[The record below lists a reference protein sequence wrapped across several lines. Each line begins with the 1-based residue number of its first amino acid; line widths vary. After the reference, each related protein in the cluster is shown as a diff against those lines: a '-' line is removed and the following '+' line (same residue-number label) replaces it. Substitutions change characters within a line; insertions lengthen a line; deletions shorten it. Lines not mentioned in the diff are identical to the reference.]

1 VNKKTTFYLTVCF
14 YLYIIENILKD
25 TYKYNRSGEVKKN
38 DIVKYNNDLNKLNMA
53 NLKEKELEL
62 FYAICCE
69 LKDRGTDEITID
81 ITDFKKEFNISNKI
95 DKKRFKEYIK
105 SVHKK
110 FAEMKYTFETE
121 KEIETIIFFK
131 KFKTNIEDNTMIISV
146 NKEYSYILNNI
157 VQYYTQFSFKEYQ
170 SLKSKY
176 SKILMPRLAQWQG
189 TKKVEFE
196 KEELF
201 DILGVS
207 ENYRVKTSNFNDKIL
222 KPIKK
227 ELPKIFYNLKV
238 KPIKK
243 STKNVKN
250 EIKSYLFTWNDRP
263 KEIVEAEEVK
273 TLEISKTLKTLL
285 DEATKNSKLEILE
298 KPSILEYL
306 LKHYTENIIIL
317 GIKQLLTSNI
327 TTKIKTRKYITTI
340 LDQLRTKE
348 NVKIVVKEDKKTVE
362 HKEKVEEFKRK
373 ELKEISQEEWDKIY
387 KTMLNE
393 ALEEFKKQGTTVNT
407 AFIEQTIKIRMK
419 ATYKIKE

>member
-1 VNKKTTFYLTVCF
+1 M
-14 YLYIIENILKD
+14 
-25 TYKYNRSGEVKKN
+25 KKN
-38 DIVKYNNDLNKLNMA
+38 DIVKYNNDLNKLNMS

-201 DILGVS
+201 NILGVS

-243 STKNVKN
+243 STKNTKN

-263 KEIVEAEEVK
+263 KENIIEAEEVK
-273 TLEISKTLKTLL
+273 TLEVSKTLKTLL
-285 DEATKNSKLEILE
+285 DEAIKNSKLEILE
-298 KPSILEYL
+298 KPSVIEYL
-306 LKHYTENIIIL
+306 IKHYTENIIVL

-327 TTKIKTRKYITTI
+327 TTKIKTRKYITSV
-340 LDQLRTKE
+340 LDKIKEIENIKIITKE
-348 NVKIVVKEDKKTVE
+348 EKKITE

>member
-1 VNKKTTFYLTVCF
+1 M
-14 YLYIIENILKD
+14 
-25 TYKYNRSGEVKKN
+25 KKN
-38 DIVKYNNDLNKLNMA
+38 DIVKYNNDLNKLNMS

-243 STKNVKN
+243 STENSKN
-250 EIKSYLFTWNDRP
+250 EIKSYLFSWCDKP
-263 KEIVEAEEVK
+263 KEIEVAEEVK
-273 TLEISKTLKTLL
+273 TLEISKSLKNLIDT
-285 DEATKNSKLEILE
+285 AVKNPKLELLE
-298 KPSILEYL
+298 KPSIIEYL
-306 LKHYTENIIIL
+306 IKHYTENIIVL
-317 GIKQLLTSNI
+317 GIKQLLNSNI
-327 TTKIKTRKYITTI
+327 MTKIKTRKYITSI
-340 LDQLRTKE
+340 LDKLKETENIKIITKE
-348 NVKIVVKEDKKTVE
+348 EKKITEN
-362 HKEKVEEFKRK
+362 KEKVEEFKRK
-373 ELKEISQEEWDKIY
+373 KLKEITKEEWDLLFNKR
-387 KTMLNE
+387 
-393 ALEEFKKQGTTVNT
+393 LEEVLKEFEKQGTKVNPL
-407 AFIEQTIKIRMK
+407 FVEQTVKVGLN
-419 ATYKIKE
+419 AQYKIKE

>member
-1 VNKKTTFYLTVCF
+1 MKK
-14 YLYIIENILKD
+14 K
-25 TYKYNRSGEVKKN
+25 
-38 DIVKYNNDLNKLNMA
+38 DIVKYNNDLNKLNMS

-243 STKNVKN
+243 STENSKN
-250 EIKSYLFTWNDRP
+250 EIKSYLFSWCDKP
-263 KEIVEAEEVK
+263 KEIEVAEEVK
-273 TLEISKTLKTLL
+273 SIEISKKLKTLI
-285 DEATKNSKLEILE
+285 DEAIKNPKLEILE
-298 KPSILEYL
+298 KPSIIEYL
-306 LKHYTENIIIL
+306 LKHYTENIIGL
-317 GIKQLLTSNI
+317 GIKQLLNSNI
-327 TTKIKTRKYITTI
+327 TTKIKTRKYITSV
-340 LDQLRTKE
+340 LDKIKE
-348 NVKIVVKEDKKTVE
+348 TENIKIITKEDKKVIGN
-362 HKEKVEEFKRK
+362 KEKVEEFKRK
-373 ELKEISQEEWDKIY
+373 ELKEISQEEWDLLFNKR
-387 KTMLNE
+387 
-393 ALEEFKKQGTTVNT
+393 LEEVLKEFEKQGTKVNPL
-407 AFIEQTIKIRMK
+407 FVEQTVKVGLK
-419 ATYKIKE
+419 AQYKIKE

>member
-1 VNKKTTFYLTVCF
+1 M
-14 YLYIIENILKD
+14 
-25 TYKYNRSGEVKKN
+25 KKN
-38 DIVKYNNDLNKLNMA
+38 DIVKYNNDLNKLNMS

-110 FAEMKYTFETE
+110 FAEMKYTFEIE

-243 STKNVKN
+243 STKNTKN

-263 KEIVEAEEVK
+263 KENIIEAEEVK
-273 TLEISKTLKTLL
+273 TLEVSKTLKTLL
-285 DEATKNSKLEILE
+285 DEAIKNSKLEILE
-298 KPSILEYL
+298 KPSIIEYL
-306 LKHYTENIIIL
+306 IKHYTENIIVL
-317 GIKQLLTSNI
+317 GIKQLLNSNI
-327 TTKIKTRKYITTI
+327 TTKIKTRKYITSI
-340 LDQLRTKE
+340 LDKLKE
-348 NVKIVVKEDKKTVE
+348 TENIKIVTKEDKKIIE
-362 HKEKVEEFKRK
+362 NKKEIEEFKPK
-373 ELKEISQEEWDKIY
+373 KLIEINQEEWNKIY
-387 KTMLNE
+387 KEKLDE

-407 AFIEQTIKIRMK
+407 AFIEQTIKIRMR

>member
-1 VNKKTTFYLTVCF
+1 M
-14 YLYIIENILKD
+14 
-25 TYKYNRSGEVKKN
+25 KKN
-38 DIVKYNNDLNKLNMA
+38 DIVKYNNDLNKLNMS

-62 FYAICCE
+62 FYAICSE

-243 STKNVKN
+243 SSENSKN
-250 EIKSYLFTWNDRP
+250 EIKSYLFSWCDKP
-263 KEIVEAEEVK
+263 KEIEVAEEVK
-273 TLEISKTLKTLL
+273 TLEISKSLKNLIDT
-285 DEATKNSKLEILE
+285 AVKNPKLEILE
-298 KPSILEYL
+298 KPSIIEYL
-306 LKHYTENIIIL
+306 IKHYTENIIVL
-317 GIKQLLTSNI
+317 GIKQLLNSNI
-327 TTKIKTRKYITTI
+327 TTKIKTRKYITSV
-340 LDQLRTKE
+340 LDKIKETENIKIITKE
-348 NVKIVVKEDKKTVE
+348 EKKITEN
-362 HKEKVEEFKRK
+362 KEKVEEFKRK
-373 ELKEISQEEWDKIY
+373 ELKEISQEEWDLLFNKR
-387 KTMLNE
+387 
-393 ALEEFKKQGTTVNT
+393 LEEVLKEFEKQGTKVNPL
-407 AFIEQTIKIRMK
+407 FVEQTVKVGLK
-419 ATYKIKE
+419 AQYKIKE